1 MYAQFIVGV
10 SNTSSDRFVSS
21 PFLSPGCGV
30 AHKFLQLN
38 QPLDKSTLPASRIMT
53 AGQTYTVPFEFV
65 VPTQLLPN
73 TCHRDCEDD
82 QVRAAH
88 LQVPPSLGD
97 ESSLGCDGK
106 LLDDLASKMARI
118 SYSIVV
124 TIMRKHEASS
134 TPVTLAQASKPVR
147 VAPAVDEKPPPALK
161 FTTAKTIRKGLAMK
175 RLGRLVME
183 MWQPNSL
190 RLPGGG
196 LQGSSPP
203 TTSASLALRFDPAG
217 NDLPPKL
224 GRLDCKLQVINFYS
238 IAHCH
243 QLASYDRFP
252 LETTQEAYSEF
263 LLLSSRNMAGVQW
276 IKHTSGTNAIDPPPY
291 DPSISQGE
299 SGDNGQFYI
308 DQPTKHD
315 GGVHKPSTSTS
326 TGRPYYTT
334 DLVVPIQLPSDKAFV
349 PTFHSCFISRTY
361 RLCILLSLSTTA
373 SLTLKVPIQV
383 TAGGNI
389 QRAGSEVAQHEAEIT
404 PEEAIIFG
412 SPASLDSESRE
423 MNHPTCGV
431 EWATNSPPDYGAV
444 VH

>member
-10 SNTSSDRFVSS
+10 SNTSTDIFVSS

-38 QPLDKSTLPASRIMT
+38 QPLDKSTLPASRIMN
-53 AGQTYTVPFEFV
+53 AGQSYTVPFEFV
-65 VPTQLLPN
+65 VPAQLLPN
-73 TCHRDCEDD
+73 TCHQDCEDD

-97 ESSLGCDGK
+97 DSSLGCDGR

-124 TIMRKHEASS
+124 TIMRKHETSS
-134 TPVTLAQASKPVR
+134 TPVTLAQASKAVR
-147 VAPAVDEKPPPALK
+147 VAPAVDEHPPPTLK
-161 FTTAKTIRKGLAMK
+161 FTTAKIIRKGLAMK

-183 MWQPNSL
+183 TWQPNSL

-196 LQGSSPP
+196 LLGSSPP
-203 TTSASLALRFDPAG
+203 TASATLALRFDPAG

-252 LETTQEAYSEF
+252 LDTTQEAFSKF

-276 IKHTSGTNAIDPPPY
+276 TKHTPGINASAPPPY
-291 DPSISQGE
+291 HPSISQGA
-299 SGDNGQFYI
+299 SGDSGQFCI
-308 DQPTKHD
+308 EQPNKHD
-315 GGVHKPSTSTS
+315 GGVHKPSTSTSTS

-334 DLVVPIQLPSDKAFV
+334 DLVVPIQLPPDKAFV

-361 RLCILLSLSTTA
+361 RLCISLSLSTTA
-373 SLTLKVPIQV
+373 SLTVKVPIQV

-404 PEEAIIFG
+404 PEDAIISG
-412 SPASLDSESRE
+412 CPALLDSESLERSL
-423 MNHPTCGV
+423 GL
-431 EWATNSPPDYGAV
+431 ATNVPPDYGV
-444 VH
+444 IVH